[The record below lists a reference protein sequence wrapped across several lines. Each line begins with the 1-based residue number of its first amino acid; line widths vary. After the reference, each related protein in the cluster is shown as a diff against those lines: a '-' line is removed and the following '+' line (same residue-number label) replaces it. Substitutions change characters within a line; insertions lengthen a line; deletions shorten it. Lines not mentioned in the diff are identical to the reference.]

1 MTFIDGLA
9 SGLNTTEIIDAL
21 MAVERLPQDRVVA
34 RRDRTQAQAEQLG
47 EMRASVSSL
56 RNAASDLRRSSGWQR
71 LTGAASSE
79 SVEVEATSGGFTGS
93 ITFRVDSLATTNVI
107 YSTST
112 VESLDTVVGTGGT
125 LGQVVESIN
134 GNSDL
139 NFVAVAID
147 TGDGFRLQLAAKEGG
162 AESAI
167 ELDTT
172 GFESIGGFTT
182 LTEGADAQ
190 ITFDGLNPYSVTSAS
205 NTFVGIMPGV
215 NLTVSE
221 VSADPVTVTVEH
233 DYEQIADSVQALVE
247 QFNELRTTMGNAT
260 RVDPNV
266 EAQVALAFNPDVR
279 RAEQGLVR
287 AFVDPVGASA
297 FEAPGL
303 IGIRI
308 ERDGTLTFD
317 RDAFIETASTD
328 INELTRLFAAPAGE
342 GEEPGVLDRLVT
354 AADQAAAFGTG
365 LLSSAEDAA
374 KSRVESFNDQID
386 AFEARLERKELQLR
400 KTYTNLETALGELT
414 NQSNWLAGQ
423 LGSLGTFGGSQS

>member
-21 MAVERLPQDRVVA
+21 MAVERLPQNRVVE
-34 RRDRTQAQAEQLG
+34 RRDRAQEQADKLG
-47 EMRASVSSL
+47 EMRASVTSL
-56 RNAASDLRRSSGWQR
+56 GNAASDLRRSSGWQR
-71 LTGAASSE
+71 LAAIASSE
-79 SVEVEATSGGFTGS
+79 SVQVEATAGGFTGS

-107 YSTST
+107 YSDAT
-112 VESLDTVVGTGGT
+112 VESLDTIVGSGGT

-134 GNSDL
+134 GNSEL

-147 TGDGFRLQLAAKEGG
+147 TGDGYRLQLAAKEGG
-162 AESAI
+162 AESSI

-190 ITFDGLNPYSVTSAS
+190 ITFDGQNPYSITSTS
-205 NTFVGIMPGV
+205 NTFAGIMPGV

-221 VSADPVTVTVEH
+221 VSPDPVTITVEH
-233 DYEQIADSVQALVE
+233 DFEQIADSVQALVD
-247 QFNELRTTMGNAT
+247 QFNELRTTMSDAT
-260 RVDPNV
+260 RVQPGV
-266 EAQVALAFNPDVR
+266 ETQVPLAFNPDVR

-287 AFVDPVGASA
+287 AFVDPVGESA
-297 FEAPGL
+297 LESPSL
-303 IGIRI
+303 VGIRI
-308 ERDGTLTFD
+308 ERDGSLTFD
-317 RDAFIETASTD
+317 RETFIETASTD
-328 INELTRLFAAPAGE
+328 INELSRLFTAPLGE
-342 GEEPGVLDRLVT
+342 VEAPGLLDRLIT
-354 AADQAAAFGTG
+354 AADRAAAFGTG

-374 KSRVESFNDQID
+374 KSRIDSFNDQID
-386 AFEARLERKELQLR
+386 AFEVRLERKELQLR

-423 LGSLGTFGGSQS
+423 LNSLGSFGGSQS